1 MRIRLTWIAALLA
14 LMTIGMVLACST
26 KYSSSNN
33 GLVVVPSQGG
43 EVIDGQGGPV
53 METFSL
59 TLANGHMSQIN
70 NVNGPPTPGLP
81 TSVVLDPAGAFA
93 YVIVYQNPIVSG
105 GGVTGVASF
114 QIASDGKLG
123 PGTTQ
128 GLNPSTMATAFCVF
142 TQNGKTV
149 TQDIPVT
156 VNAPVTPTSMVI
168 DSAGQLLFVT
178 DVATSA
184 QATYTCNGSSVT
196 AEVPVPGAVSVFAV
210 SDGTLSEVA
219 GSPFPLPLPSG
230 GQNPSASALAVTPT
244 IYPTL
249 YAPCSGFAVPTT
261 ENLYVTDVVNY
272 LVLNYSVSSS
282 GSLELTEPSPGV
294 SGVPTGTAP
303 DGVTVDPC
311 NRFVYVANGG
321 PSNNG
326 NTVSAYTICSTLSQP
341 NCQAP
346 DFSLLPAKGSP
357 FTISPGDGP
366 GPLAVDAYGG
376 FLYVVDTASNVV
388 SGFRIS
394 PSTGSLTPLTPPA
407 VAAGLGANSIAIR
420 SDDSW
425 MFVANLTAGTLSQ
438 YAITPG
444 TGALTPQQPIST
456 FNYPS
461 GVAVK

>member
-14 LMTIGMVLACST
+14 LVTIGMVLACST

-33 GLVVVPSQGG
+33 GLVVVPTQGG
-43 EVIDGQGGPV
+43 EIIDGQGGPV

-59 TLANGHMSQIN
+59 NLANGHTSQIN

-81 TSVVLDPAGAFA
+81 NAVILDPAGAFA

-105 GGVTGVASF
+105 GGMTGIATF
-114 QIASDGKLG
+114 QIASDGKLSYIA
-123 PGTTQ
+123 TTP
-128 GLNPSTMATAFCVF
+128 LTNPVAIAM
-142 TQNGKTV
+142 
-149 TQDIPVT
+149 
-156 VNAPVTPTSMVI
+156 
-168 DSAGQLLFVT
+168 DSAGKFLFV
-178 DVATSA
+178 A
-184 QATYTCNGSSVT
+184 NG
-196 AEVPVPGAVSVFAV
+196 AEGTISVFSIGGNA
-210 SDGTLSEVA
+210 SLSEVA
-219 GSPFPLPLPSG
+219 NSPFSLPVPSG
-230 GQNPSASALAVTPT
+230 GQSPDASALAVTRT
-244 IYPTL
+244 VYPGL
-249 YAPCSGFAVPTT
+249 YAPCSGFTPPTT
-261 ENLYVTDVVNY
+261 ENLYVTDEVNY
-272 LVLNYSVSSS
+272 LLVNFLVSSA
-282 GSLELTEPSPGV
+282 GNLTLVPTQTTVGI
-294 SGVPTGTAP
+294 PTGTNP

-311 NRFVYVANGG
+311 NRFAYVANGG
-321 PSNNG
+321 GSNNG
-326 NTVSAYTICSTLSQP
+326 TTVSGYTICSTLSQP

-346 DFSLLPAKGSP
+346 DFSLVPAKNSP

-366 GPLAVDAYGG
+366 GPLAVDAFGN
-376 FLYVVDTASNVV
+376 FLYVVDTAANVV

-394 PSTGSLTPLTPPA
+394 QSTGALTPLTPPA

-425 MFVANLTAGTLSQ
+425 MFVANITAATLSQ